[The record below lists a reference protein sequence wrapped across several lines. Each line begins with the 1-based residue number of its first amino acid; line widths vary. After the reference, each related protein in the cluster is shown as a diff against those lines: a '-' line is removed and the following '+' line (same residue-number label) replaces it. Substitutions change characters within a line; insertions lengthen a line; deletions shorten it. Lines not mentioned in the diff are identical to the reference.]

1 MDPMTHG
8 LAGAVIA
15 RAGFSRS
22 LGKWGPVAGV
32 LAALSPDA
40 DYILRLF
47 GEEIFLRYH
56 RGITHSLILL
66 PVYSLFGAILFRR
79 LYKTEKFLPLYL
91 LCFLSLLSH
100 VFLDL
105 MTSFGTMALVP
116 VTDRRLTWDLVF
128 IVDLYFTGILFIPL
142 LLGHL
147 IKRYKIELGI
157 LSLCLLLLYTGLCIV
172 NHRQALSIAE
182 RLVEAKGLSP
192 HSVAALPQPFSPF
205 KWVLL
210 IDTGDTLY
218 QSFIDIDIK
227 GNDRHDKINMIWK
240 KWPDSPWVQKARTL
254 PGVGFYLWFARFPV
268 ALVEELPNGHHLVEF
283 IDLRFD
289 ILRGRIPFT
298 HRVEFNKE
306 GLLVLEKF
314 TTLNS
319 FTGDYG
325 RR

>member
-15 RAGFSRS
+15 RAGFSKS
-22 LGKWGPVAGV
+22 LGKWGLITGV
-32 LAALSPDA
+32 LSALSPDA

-66 PVYSLFGAILFRR
+66 PVFSLVGAILFRW
-79 LYKTEKFLPLYL
+79 LSKTEKFLPLYL
-91 LCFLSLLSH
+91 LCFFSLLSH
-100 VFLDL
+100 ILLDL
-105 MTSFGTMALVP
+105 LTSFGTMALVP
-116 VTDRRLTWDLVF
+116 VTDWRLTWDLVF
-128 IVDLYFTGILFIPL
+128 IIDFYFTGILLVPL
-142 LLGHL
+142 LLGHF
-147 IKRYKIELGI
+147 IRRYKTELGI
-157 LSLCLLLLYTGLCIV
+157 LSLCLLVLYTGLCIV
-172 NHRQALSIAE
+172 NHRQALSIAD
-182 RLVEAKGLSP
+182 RLVEAEGLNP
-192 HSVAALPQPFSPF
+192 YSVAALPQPFSPF

-227 GNDRHDKINMIWK
+227 GNDRHDKINKIWK
-240 KWPDSPWVQKARTL
+240 KWPDSPWVQKARKL

-268 ALVEELPNGHHLVEF
+268 AMVEETPDGHHLVEF

-298 HRVEFNKE
+298 HRVEFNE
-306 GLLVLEKF
+306 GGVVIMEKF
-314 TTLNS
+314 STLNS
-319 FTGDYG
+319 FIGDHG

>member
-1 MDPMTHG
+1 MDPLTHG

-22 LGKWGPVAGV
+22 LGKWGPVTGV

-79 LYKTEKFLPLYL
+79 LSKTEKFLPLYL
-91 LCFLSLLSH
+91 LCFFS
-100 VFLDL
+100 
-105 MTSFGTMALVP
+105 
-116 VTDRRLTWDLVF
+116 
-128 IVDLYFTGILFIPL
+128 
-142 LLGHL
+142 LLGHF
-147 IKRYKIELGI
+147 IRRYRTELGI
-157 LSLCLLLLYTGLCIV
+157 VSLCLLVLYTGLCIV
-172 NHRQALSIAE
+172 NHRQALSIADKW
-182 RLVEAKGLSP
+182 VEEKGFHP
-192 HSVAALPQPFSPF
+192 YSVAALPQPFSPF

-218 QSFIDIDIK
+218 QSFIDIDAK

-240 KWPDSPWVQKARTL
+240 KWPDSPWVEKARKL

-268 ALVEELPNGHHLVEF
+268 AIVEEISNGHHRGEF

-306 GLLVLEKF
+306 GLVISEKF
-314 TTLNS
+314 STLNS
-319 FTGDYG
+319 FIGDHG